1 MTFTAWQVFKSGKHG
16 RKRGFSRFRKA
27 WPKERWIEPISTE
40 IDAGDVA
47 LESNPLPMRNYSK
60 AAPVLL
66 FRVKLCATTQRGN
79 ALSLSVAEFCA
90 QGAPWNW
97 FKWLMNELFQACYAQ
112 LLKGGGYFIFGYLL
126 VAFAMWKW
134 QAPVGRKLSVAS
146 GGRLAMRFEPWK
158 SRADSSNISFN
169 NAAFEQWYN
178 DLINATHRRIPR
190 PLKAC
195 PKALLRRL

>member
-1 MTFTAWQVFKSGKHG
+1 MHD
-16 RKRGFSRFRKA
+16 R
-27 WPKERWIEPISTE
+27 
-40 IDAGDVA
+40 
-47 LESNPLPMRNYSK
+47 
-60 AAPVLL
+60 
-66 FRVKLCATTQRGN
+66 
-79 ALSLSVAEFCA
+79 
-90 QGAPWNW
+90 
-97 FKWLMNELFQACYAQ
+97 
-112 LLKGGGYFIFGYLL
+112 GGYFIFGYLL

-190 PLKAC
+190 PLINKHV
-195 PKALLRRL
+195 PKLWFGMNRDHTFVRPRGADPKELHTVALPYYMDEYI

>member
-1 MTFTAWQVFKSGKHG
+1 
-16 RKRGFSRFRKA
+16 
-27 WPKERWIEPISTE
+27 
-40 IDAGDVA
+40 
-47 LESNPLPMRNYSK
+47 
-60 AAPVLL
+60 
-66 FRVKLCATTQRGN
+66 
-79 ALSLSVAEFCA
+79 
-90 QGAPWNW
+90 
-97 FKWLMNELFQACYAQ
+97 MNELFQACYAQ

-158 SRADSSNISFN
+158 SRADSSNISLN

-195 PKALLRRL
+195 PKALLRRLSTPLSGLVVLTPRSYTLSLSHTIRYQI